1 MSGHRGPSLEQCRK
15 FYRENNSPIAQD
27 NVLIGFEGYRGAQ
40 GFRVPRDGVYNVT
53 IAGAAGGVGLC
64 NPEIG
69 LGLLVFFQVE
79 LFTDYELLILVG
91 QTGMSPC
98 DIDNPPLVCEN
109 PPTPFNL
116 DEAAECNATWYES
129 LISDTTVNGSFYY
142 PFVGGGG
149 GGGASMV
156 RRVIDGAVGQSV
168 FISGGGGGSP
178 AVLTYEVIQGITFNT
193 SFIEELAMITG
204 QNVTDRDLYEGFLSA
219 KSSSF
224 DRIISTIEAARGFR
238 SSPSER
244 PNVNAGA
251 GGGLLQDPDRPVTD
265 IDGKPLGP
273 PGSSFA
279 EGGSDCASLLSFS
292 GFQTRPLEI
301 VYGGF
306 GGGGGGCGGGGG
318 GGGISGGAVV
328 QRGIDIPGGG
338 GYSVFQFGPANEL
351 NVVDVYTGFN
361 SDSNDGY
368 VDIIPSDCGCV
379 HDCDL
384 DEMAE
389 KFECLCPND
398 TQLAPDLSDC
408 YNGKNDF

>member
-1 MSGHRGPSLEQCRK
+1 MSGHRGPSLEQCRE

-64 NPEIG
+64 NPEFG
-69 LGLLVFFQVE
+69 LGLLTVLQVG

-91 QTGMSPC
+91 QRGMSPC

-109 PPTPFNL
+109 PPFNL

-156 RRVIDGAVGQSV
+156 RRVIDGAVGQSAV
-168 FISGGGGGSP
+168 ISGGAGGSP
-178 AVLTYEVIQGITFNT
+178 AVLSYEVIRGITFDT
-193 SFIEELAMITG
+193 SVVEGLAMNTG
-204 QNVTDRDLYEGFLSA
+204 QNVTDQILYVHFLDA
-219 KSSSF
+219 KSSPF
-224 DRIISTIEAARGFR
+224 DPLISTIDAARGFR
-238 SSPSER
+238 NSPSDR

-251 GGGLLQDPDRPVTD
+251 GGGLLQEPERPVTD
-265 IDGKPLGP
+265 IDGNLLGP

-292 GFQTRPLEI
+292 GFQTRPLEV

-318 GGGISGGAVV
+318 GGGVSGGAVV

-338 GYSVFQFGPANEL
+338 GYSVFFGAANEL
-351 NVVDVYTGFN
+351 NIQNGGVHTGLNF
-361 SDSNDGY
+361 DSYGY
-368 VDIIPSDCGCV
+368 VDIVPSDCGCV

-384 DEMAE
+384 DEIAE

-408 YNGKNDF
+408 YNGKNDL